1 MAYLTQYS
9 TKAQAITSAEWLLE
23 TANVEQWNIP
33 DPVVYRNQAELY
45 RKTPALVTACDMV
58 GKLGAPQKYK
68 VRRLESD
75 EEETEI
81 NNHPFEQLLNN
92 PNPMDSGLE
101 FRKATII
108 GKMLAGNFF
117 WWLNKANESAQP
129 DEIWAIPQDR
139 IKPVPDER
147 MYLRGYLYDPGFGQ
161 GRGYSGHPESFGIP
175 LETWEVVHFKRYNPF
190 NPFVGLSM
198 LESLALTA
206 MGDISAREWNARY
219 FGQNNARL
227 EGMLLFADPINDT
240 DWRRLQL
247 QFKSASE
254 KREQMMLRGV
264 GKGGVEWKQAAA
276 TRKDMDFL
284 LGLKDNTETI
294 YNVIAPGLAAML
306 AINAN
311 VANSETGERIFRNF
325 TVWPEL
331 EDISDKIEQKIL
343 PLYSEKLRGEFDDVR
358 ITDRMLE
365 LKEQETFAITH
376 TIDEIRAEYYQQD
389 PIGDERGNLLPAEIK
404 SKASPFGQP
413 AQANPV
419 TADTNNAQAQE
430 PLKAEYL
437 EEMGKFR
444 RYALK
449 RIGKETKFTS
459 DVIPSEQLET
469 IAAKLKGCGTEN
481 QVNQVFDTFIEGP
494 KRDALAVVE
503 SMRLAVEAIKANNGK
518 SS

>member
-9 TKAQAITSAEWLLE
+9 NKAAITKEEWLLE

-45 RKTPALVTACDMV
+45 RKVPAVVTACDMT

-68 VRRLESD
+68 VMQYKSD
-75 EEETEI
+75 EETVEI

-101 FRKATII
+101 FRRATII

-117 WWLNKANESAQP
+117 WWLNKTDESAAP
-129 DEIWAIPQDR
+129 TEIWAIPQDR

-161 GRGYSGHPESFGIP
+161 GSGYPGHPESFGIP

-198 LESLALTA
+198 LESLAMTGI
-206 MGDISAREWNARY
+206 GDIAAREWNSRY

-240 DWRRLQL
+240 DWRRLQQ
-247 QFKSASE
+247 QFKDAAA
-254 KREQMMLRGV
+254 KREQMMLRGI

-276 TRKDMDFL
+276 TKKDMDFL
-284 LGLKDNTETI
+284 AGLRDNTETM
-294 YNVIAPGLAAML
+294 YNVIAPGLASML

-331 EDISDKIEQKIL
+331 EDISNKIEQKIL
-343 PLYSEKLRGEFDDVR
+343 PLYGENLRGEFEDVR

-365 LKEQETFAITH
+365 LKEQETYAITH
-376 TIDEIRAEYYQQD
+376 TIDEIRAEFYQQD
-389 PIGDERGNLLPAEIK
+389 PLGDERGNLLPAEIK
-404 SKASPFGQP
+404 NKPSFSGAAPQ
-413 AQANPV
+413 PV
-419 TADTNNAQAQE
+419 TADSNNAQADE
-430 PLKAEYL
+430 PDEPMKAEYL

-449 RIGKETKFTS
+449 RIGKDLKFSS
-459 DVIPSEQLET
+459 DVIPSRQLDE
-469 IAAKLKGCGTEN
+469 IAAKLKSCGTEK
-481 QVNQVFDTFIEGP
+481 QVNQLFDGYLDDGNT
-494 KRDALAVVE
+494 DALAIVE
-503 SMRLAVEAIKANNGK
+503 SMRLAVEAIKATVK
-518 SS
+518 

>member
-1 MAYLTQYS
+1 MAYLKDFTQKI
-9 TKAQAITSAEWLLE
+9 TKEEWLLE

-45 RKTPALVTACDMV
+45 RLVPAVVTAFDMI

-68 VRRLESD
+68 VKQLEAD

-81 NNHPFEQLLNN
+81 NNHELEQLLNE
-92 PNPMDSGLE
+92 PNPLDSGLE
-101 FRKATII
+101 LRKATII
-108 GKMLAGNFF
+108 GKGLAGNFF
-117 WWLNKANESAQP
+117 WWLNKPSP
-129 DEIWAIPQDR
+129 DAPPVEIWAIPQDR

-147 MYLRGYLYDPGFGQ
+147 LYLRGYLYDPGWGQ
-161 GRGYSGHPESFGIP
+161 GGGFDNHPDVGIP

-190 NPFVGLSM
+190 NPFIGLSI
-198 LESLALTA
+198 LEALAMTGR
-206 MGDISAREWNARY
+206 GDISAREWNTRY

-227 EGMLLFADPINDT
+227 EGMLLFADPINEP
-240 DWRRLQL
+240 DWIKLQR
-247 QFKSASE
+247 QFKDAAA

-284 LGLKDNTETI
+284 AGLQDNKETI
-294 YNVIAPGLAAML
+294 YDVIAPGLASML

-331 EDISDKIEQKIL
+331 EEISDKIEQKLL
-343 PLYSEKLRGEFDDVR
+343 PLYGENLRGEFEDVR

-365 LKEQETFAITH
+365 MKEQETYALTH

-389 PIGDERGNLLPAEIK
+389 PIGDERGKLLVAEIK

-413 AQANPV
+413 NPV
-419 TADTNNAQAQE
+419 NADTNNAQAQE

-437 EEMGKFR
+437 EEMGKYR

-449 RIGKETKFTS
+449 RIGKDLKFAS
-459 DVIPSEQLET
+459 DIIPSEQLEN
-469 IAAKLKGCGTEN
+469 IAAKLKGCATEK
-481 QVNQVFDTFIEGP
+481 QVNQVFDGYLDDKDDVF
-494 KRDALAVVE
+494 AVIE
-503 SMRLAVEAIKANNGK
+503 SMRLAVEAIKVNNAN
-518 SS
+518 S